1 MVTNPGGRPAD
12 PDAGEEHPLNPPP
25 PLDAASLRQARLGT
39 AVIFL
44 LIGLG
49 TGLWVVHIPVV
60 QKHLALSDGVLGI
73 ALFSPVVGALAA
85 MPVAGYASTA
95 RGSRFA
101 TRVMMAIFCAGL
113 GLPLLAPDLP
123 VLLVAGFVLGFGMG
137 GADVSMNAQAV
148 LIERAMGRPIMSS
161 QHAFYS
167 LGGLIGAVLGGVLL
181 GLPWDGS
188 VNMVAAGLVMF
199 GVAAWAGQFLLREA
213 GHEREATARLGAQD
227 VLRPRLLA
235 IGFLAFASFFSE
247 GAVGDWSSIFLT
259 RHTGASPAMA
269 ALGFAGFSV
278 TMTLA
283 RFAGD
288 RVVARLGPRRS
299 LVGGGLLAAAGMAL
313 ALALPSLWTGV
324 LGFALIGLGFANIV
338 PVLFSAAGR
347 VGATPGAG
355 IAVVT
360 MIAYGGLLVG
370 PPLIGGLSE
379 WVGLSGALL
388 VVALL
393 GLIVA
398 AGARV
403 VPER

>member
-1 MVTNPGGRPAD
+1 M
-12 PDAGEEHPLNPPP
+12 
-25 PLDAASLRQARLGT
+25 
-39 AVIFL
+39 
-44 LIGLG
+44 
-49 TGLWVVHIPVV
+49 
-60 QKHLALSDGVLGI
+60 LGI

-95 RGSRFA
+95 RGSRFS
-101 TRVMMAIFCAGL
+101 TRVMTAIFCAGL
-113 GLPLLAPDLP
+113 ALPLLATDLP
-123 VLLVAGFVLGFGMG
+123 LLLLAGFVLGFGMG

-148 LIERAMGRPIMSS
+148 LIERAMARPIMSS
-161 QHAFYS
+161 LHAFFS

-188 VNMVAAGLVMF
+188 INLIVTGLVML
-199 GVAAWAGQFLLREA
+199 GIAAWAGRPLLPEDK
-213 GHEREATARLGAQD
+213 HEREATTRLSAQD

-259 RHTGASPAMA
+259 RHTGASPATA

-278 TMTLA
+278 TMTIA

-313 ALALPSLWTGV
+313 ALAVPHLWAGV
-324 LGFALIGLGFANIV
+324 AGFALIGLGFANAV

-355 IAVVT
+355 IAVAT
-360 MIAYGGLLVG
+360 MIAYGGLLIG

-379 WVGLSGALL
+379 WIGLSAALT
-388 VVALL
+388 VVALF
-393 GLIVA
+393 GIVVA

>member
-1 MVTNPGGRPAD
+1 LDGRR
-12 PDAGEEHPLNPPP
+12 
-25 PLDAASLRQARLGT
+25 LRSARIGN

-44 LIGLG
+44 LVGFG

-60 QKHLALSDGVLGI
+60 QKHLGLSDGVLGI
-73 ALFSPVVGALAA
+73 ALFSPMAGALAA
-85 MPVAGYASTA
+85 MPAAGYVSTA

-101 TRVMMAIFCAGL
+101 TRLMAVLFSLGL

-123 VLLVAGFVLGFGMG
+123 LLLLAGFALGFGMG
-137 GADVSMNAQAV
+137 GTDVSMNAQAV
-148 LIERAMGRPIMSS
+148 QIERAMGRPIMSS
-161 QHAFYS
+161 LHAFYS
-167 LGGLIGAVLGGVLL
+167 LGGLIGAVLGGALL
-181 GLPWDGS
+181 GMPWDGS
-188 VNMVAAGLVMF
+188 LNMVAAGLVMLAL
-199 GVAAWAGQFLLREA
+199 AAWAGRLLLPEA
-213 GHEREATARLGAQD
+213 PQEREATTRLRVQD

-235 IGFLAFASFFSE
+235 IGFLAFAAFFSE

-259 RHTGASPAMA
+259 RHTGASPALA

-288 RVVARLGPRRS
+288 RVVTRIGPRAS

-313 ALALPSLWTGV
+313 ALAVPNLWAGV
-324 LGFALIGLGFANIV
+324 AGFALIGLGFANIV
-338 PVLFSAAGR
+338 PVLFSAAGH

-370 PPLIGGLSE
+370 PPLIGGLAE
-379 WVGLSGALL
+379 WVGLPAALL
-388 VVALL
+388 VVAVL